1 MIKSKIHVKIRD
13 LAHTVFDGEVMAI
26 SSTNE
31 KGAFDILSS
40 HANFITLIKDRIIL
54 TNFDGT
60 KQQINLNTG
69 VLRNTDNS
77 VEVFLGV
84 EAL

>member
-1 MIKSKIHVKIRD
+1 MTKSLIHVKIRD
-13 LAHTVFDGEVMAI
+13 LVHTVFDGDVMAI

-31 KGAFDILSS
+31 KGAFDVLSS
-40 HANFITLIKDRIIL
+40 HSNFICLIKDLIIL
-54 TNFDGT
+54 THQDGK

-69 VLRNTDNS
+69 VLRNTDNK

-84 EAL
+84 ESL

>member
-1 MIKSKIHVKIRD
+1 MVKSVIHVKIRD
-13 LAHTVFDGEVMAI
+13 LVHTVFEGDVMAI
-26 SSTNE
+26 TSTNE
-31 KGAFDILSS
+31 KGVFDILSS
-40 HANFITLIKDRIIL
+40 HSNFISLIKDRITL
-54 TNFDGT
+54 THLDGT

-69 VLRNTDNS
+69 VIRNVNNS

>member
-1 MIKSKIHVKIRD
+1 MIKSVIHVKIRD
-13 LAHTVFDGEVMAI
+13 LAHTLFEGDVMAI

-40 HANFITLIKDRIIL
+40 HSNFISLIKDKITL
-54 TNFDGT
+54 THLDGT
-60 KQQINLNTG
+60 KQQINLNAG
-69 VLRNTDNS
+69 GLRNMDNA